1 MVSGPTPLYTTA
13 RRAVSINAS
22 GKGSYQVPRILMK
35 TCVSHYHKHIE
46 REAEGD
52 GGGLHAVS
60 SCKRCLFL
68 NLHAEPAGEAAVMK
82 SDSRSGP

>member
-1 MVSGPTPLYTTA
+1 ME
-13 RRAVSINAS
+13 
-22 GKGSYQVPRILMK
+22 

-52 GGGLHAVS
+52 GGGLRAVS

-68 NLHAEPAGEAAVMK
+68 NFHAEPAGEAAANVE
-82 SDSRSGP
+82 